1 MRFPRVKA
9 EHRPFRTMD
18 GTVRIGGE
26 IYGLAAEI
34 DDPGG
39 WVWAALCL
47 LDGRRGPQ
55 EVAARL
61 VLMFPGLGAAEAR
74 GVVDDLL
81 ASGYLEEAAA
91 APPPRGLTAR
101 ELDRYS
107 RNQAFFRGVDLVPG
121 HSAWET
127 QLALKQARVVVVG
140 LGGTG
145 SHAAWSLAAIGVGRL
160 HCVDPDL
167 VELSNLNRQLLYSEA
182 DVGRPKAALAQARL
196 SRINSDI
203 VVTSARH
210 RVTCEAD
217 LRSLVRGYDALALC
231 ADEPRGEGIRVWAS
245 RACAA
250 AGVPW
255 AGGGYNGPL
264 VTVGVFDPPNGACY
278 ECVAAAEQTRRAEGG
293 VPDLGGGPG
302 VTGASAGISGH
313 LVAQAIISLV
323 TGVPEVPPGYVHGVN
338 LLSPD
343 HHVYARHPARPG
355 CATCFGP

>member
-9 EHRPFRTMD
+9 EHRPFRTSE

-39 WVWAALCL
+39 WVWAALSL
-47 LDGRRGPQ
+47 LDGRRGPE

-61 VLMFPGLGAAEAR
+61 VVMFPGLSPGDAR
-74 GVVDDLL
+74 GVVDDLVG
-81 ASGYLEEAAA
+81 SGYLEEAAA
-91 APPPRGLTAR
+91 RPPRGLTAR

-127 QLALKQARVVVVG
+127 QLALKRARVVVVG

-145 SHAAWSLAAIGVGRL
+145 SHAAWALAAVGVGRL

-167 VELSNLNRQLLYSEA
+167 VELSNLNRQLLYTEA
-182 DVGRPKAALAQARL
+182 DVGRPKADIAQRRL
-196 SRINSDI
+196 SEANSDI
-203 VVTSARH
+203 VVTATRH
-210 RVTCEAD
+210 RVTGAAD
-217 LRSLVRGYDALALC
+217 LRSLVAGYDALALC
-231 ADEPRGEGIRVWAS
+231 ADEPRGEGIRVWAG

-278 ECVAAAEQTRRAEGG
+278 ECVSAAEQAHRAEGG
-293 VPDLGGGPG
+293 IPDLSGGPG
-302 VTGASAGISGH
+302 VTGTSAGISGH
-313 LVAQAIISLV
+313 LVAQAVISLV
-323 TGVPEVPPGYVHGVN
+323 TGVPEVAPGYVHGIN

-355 CATCFGP
+355 CPVCFGP